1 MAHFNVSQDA
11 WLRWFDTSAR
21 VTSTLVLRN
30 HLKTSLEPHDARVEH
45 RLERHVLPRVVD
57 GGVMATGV
65 LSRERGDLITILITR
80 Y

>member
-21 VTSTLVLRN
+21 VTTLVLRN

-45 RLERHVLPRVVD
+45 RLERHVLQGRAPALPARLQ
-57 GGVMATGV
+57 
-65 LSRERGDLITILITR
+65 LSHITHT
-80 Y
+80 

>member
-21 VTSTLVLRN
+21 VTTLVLRN

-57 GGVMATGV
+57 GGVTATGA
-65 LSRERGDLITILITR
+65 LSRERGNLITISSTL
-80 Y
+80 